1 MGRLYSSLV
10 FVPVFLLLSG
20 CMTPE
25 VFVEEERYFN
35 RHVKDHPDL
44 NEGHNESSDFSLNYA
59 STGDRSLPA
68 VVFIHGTPGNWRNAS
83 RYLMDARLQA
93 QAHLVAIDRPGWGE
107 SRLTD
112 NKAEPSFASQ
122 AALIKPLLEKL
133 KRNKDNAGTV
143 LVGHSLGASIA
154 PRIAMDYPELVDAMV
169 LISGSLDPEL
179 GKPRWYN
186 FAASMGVVSWFIGPE
201 MRRANREIMPLREEL
216 ILMLPR
222 WKEIKIPVTLIQGL
236 KDELVYPENADFA
249 ERQLINADTRIIRL
263 PEAGHFVPWE
273 HRDRVTEAIAD
284 VLRKIR

>member
-10 FVPVFLLLSG
+10 FVSVFLLLSG

-25 VFVEEERYFN
+25 VFMEEERYFN

-44 NEGHNESSDFSLNYA
+44 NEGHTESSDFSLNYA
-59 STGDRSLPA
+59 STGDRLLPA

-112 NKAEPSFASQ
+112 NKAEPSFAAQ

-263 PEAGHFVPWE
+263 PQAGHFVPWE